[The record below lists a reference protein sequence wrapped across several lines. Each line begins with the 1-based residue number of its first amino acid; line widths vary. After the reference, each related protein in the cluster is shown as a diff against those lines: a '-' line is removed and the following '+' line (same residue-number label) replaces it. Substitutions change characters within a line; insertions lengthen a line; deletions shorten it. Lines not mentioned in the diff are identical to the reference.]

1 MCRIRSFL
9 SFVAAVAIHST
20 AFAGPLDDSIRRADE
35 NLNDTYQS
43 LMEKLSDKQKASL
56 RKAQREWL
64 RFRDA
69 ACAFESR
76 FMTSGSDDWV
86 GKQTTPELDPSCV
99 HNLTRQRA
107 SQLARNLRALDGGA
121 ASAASQRITPSPS
134 QPSSPSL
141 LPESSA
147 TVPTSCRLDNL
158 PSDFT
163 VQAVG
168 VYEGKIDTDVRLDA
182 SGHETKSVE
191 VVVNMPEKNVVLVL
205 MAYDPV
211 LWQVK
216 RTPTSR
222 IAAVIVGG
230 YHAQAVVGIERSVP
244 LLISTHDGRK
254 DCAESFYAYE
264 AGPGLLRADTLVKK
278 LTGRQIDH
286 LSSSYGLGTVPVG
299 EPAPAN
305 VSLVSS
311 GDYQPEEYTNLPRFP
326 SGQKGI
332 ERLIELGL
340 LRRATDEDVN
350 TWVETASARYRR
362 FNPTLSVSKPFAP
375 QGVYTV
381 LGKMRY
387 PEGLFGGHSVAFLIP
402 AGVPTPEGN
411 PGHSAVYHL
420 GNGNCSGAMCPDRQ

>member
-1 MCRIRSFL
+1 MRKIRSVLFL
-9 SFVAAVAIHST
+9 VAAAAMQSSV
-20 AFAGPLDDSIRRADE
+20 FAGPLDDSIRRADE
-35 NLNDTYQS
+35 KLNNTYQR
-43 LMEKLSDKQKASL
+43 LVEKLSDEQKASL

-76 FMTSGSDDWV
+76 FKGSGSDDWV

-99 HNLTRQRA
+99 YSLTNQRA
-107 SQLARNLRALDGGA
+107 SQLSGNLRLLDDAAAL
-121 ASAASQRITPSPS
+121 QRITPPQS
-134 QPSSPSL
+134 SSPSL

-147 TVPTSCRLDNL
+147 TVPASCRLGNL
-158 PSDFT
+158 PPDFT

-168 VYEGKIDTDVRLDA
+168 VYEGNIDTDVRLSA
-182 SGHETKSVE
+182 SGHETKSVD

-216 RTPTSR
+216 RTSASR

-244 LLISTHDGRK
+244 LLISTVDGRK

-264 AGPGLLRADTLVKK
+264 AGPGLLRADALVKK
-278 LTGRQIDH
+278 LTGHEIDR
-286 LSSSYGLGTVPVG
+286 LSSGYRLGTVPVG
-299 EPAPAN
+299 DSVRAN
-305 VSLVSS
+305 VTLVSS
-311 GDYQPEEYTNLPRFP
+311 GDYQPEEYTDLPRFP

-340 LRRATDEDVN
+340 LRRATSEDVN
-350 TWVETASARYRR
+350 TWVEKASARYRK
-362 FNPTLSVSKPFAP
+362 FNPALSVSKPFGA

-411 PGHSAVYHL
+411 PGHSGVYYL
-420 GNGNCSGAMCPDRQ
+420 NDGNCGGPMCQERQ

>member
-1 MCRIRSFL
+1 MRKIRSVL
-9 SFVAAVAIHST
+9 SFVAAAAIQSG
-20 AFAGPLDDSIRRADE
+20 AFAGPLDESIRRADE
-35 NLNDTYQS
+35 SLNNTYQR
-43 LMEKLSDKQKASL
+43 LTEKLSDEQKASL

-69 ACAFESR
+69 ACAFESKVKG
-76 FMTSGSDDWV
+76 SGSDDWI
-86 GKQTTPELDPSCV
+86 GKKTTPELDPSCV
-99 HNLTRQRA
+99 YGLTSQRA
-107 SQLARNLRALDGGA
+107 SQLSENLRVLDGAA
-121 ASAASQRITPSPS
+121 ASAAFQSIRPSQSPSPS
-134 QPSSPSL
+134 LSL
-141 LPESSA
+141 ESSA
-147 TVPTSCRLDNL
+147 TVPASCRLGNL
-158 PSDFT
+158 PREFT

-168 VYEGKIDTDVRLDA
+168 VYEGSIDTDVRLNA
-182 SGHETKSVE
+182 SGHETKSVD
-191 VVVNMPEKNVVLVL
+191 VVVNMPEKDVVLVL

-216 RTPTSR
+216 RTPASR

-244 LLISTHDGRK
+244 LLISTNDGRK

-264 AGPGLLRADTLVKK
+264 AGPGLLRADALVKK
-278 LTGRQIDH
+278 LTGREIEH
-286 LSSSYGLGTVPVG
+286 LWSSYRLGTVAVG
-299 EPAPAN
+299 DSVPAT
-305 VSLVSS
+305 VTLVTS

-340 LRRATDEDVN
+340 LRRATDEDVS
-350 TWVETASARYRR
+350 TWVEKASARYRK
-362 FNPTLSVSKPFAP
+362 FNPTLSVSKPFGP

-402 AGVPTPEGN
+402 AGVPTPEGD
-411 PGHSAVYHL
+411 PGHSAVYYL
-420 GNGNCSGAMCPDRQ
+420 NDGNCNGAVCRERQ

>member
-1 MCRIRSFL
+1 MRKVGSVL
-9 SFVAAVAIHST
+9 SFVAAAAIQSSV
-20 AFAGPLDDSIRRADE
+20 FADPLDDRIRRADE
-35 NLNDTYQS
+35 SLNNNYQR
-43 LMEKLSDKQKASL
+43 LMEKLPDEQRASL

-69 ACAFESR
+69 TCAFESKIR
-76 FMTSGSDDWV
+76 GSGSRETV
-86 GKQTTPELDPSCV
+86 GGKTTAEPDSFCV
-99 HNLTRQRA
+99 YSLTNQRA
-107 SQLARNLRALDGGA
+107 SQLSGNLRLLDDPAL
-121 ASAASQRITPSPS
+121 SALQRITPPQS
-134 QPSSPSL
+134 SSPSL
-141 LPESSA
+141 LTESPA
-147 TVPTSCRLDNL
+147 TVPASCRLGDL

-168 VYEGKIDTDVRLDA
+168 VYEGNIDTDVRLSA
-182 SGHETKSVE
+182 SGHETKSVD
-191 VVVNMPEKNVVLVL
+191 VVVNMPERNVVLVL

-216 RTPTSR
+216 RTSASR

-244 LLISTHDGRK
+244 LLISTVDGRK

-264 AGPGLLRADTLVKK
+264 AGPALLRADALVKK
-278 LTGRQIDH
+278 LTGREIDR
-286 LSSSYGLGTVPVG
+286 LSSNYRLGTVPVG
-299 EPAPAN
+299 DPMPAD
-305 VSLVSS
+305 VRLVSAD
-311 GDYQPEEYTNLPRFP
+311 DYKPEDYTNLPRFP

-340 LRRATDEDVN
+340 LRRATDADVN
-350 TWVETASARYRR
+350 TWVEKASARYRR
-362 FNPTLSVSKPFAP
+362 FNPTLSVSKPFGP

-411 PGHSAVYHL
+411 PGHSAIYYL
-420 GNGNCSGAMCPDRQ
+420 NDGNCSGPVCREGQ

>member
-1 MCRIRSFL
+1 MPKIKNVL
-9 SFVAAVAIHST
+9 SLLAAAAIQSS

-35 NLNDTYQS
+35 NLNNTYQQ
-43 LMEKLSDKQKASL
+43 LMEKLSDKQIASL

-76 FMTSGSDDWV
+76 LNTSSSDD
-86 GKQTTPELDPSCV
+86 GLSKQTTPELDPSCV
-99 HNLTRQRA
+99 YSLTSQRA
-107 SQLARNLRALDGGA
+107 SHLSRNLRGLDGA
-121 ASAASQRITPSPS
+121 PASGSFQSILPSQSPSPS
-134 QPSSPSL
+134 P

-147 TVPTSCRLDNL
+147 TVPASCSLGDL
-158 PSDFT
+158 PRDFT

-168 VYEGKIDTDVRLDA
+168 VYEGDIDTDVRLDA

-191 VVVNMPEKNVVLVL
+191 VVVNLPGKNVVLVL

-216 RTPTSR
+216 RTPASR

-230 YHAQAVVGIERSVP
+230 NHVQAVVGIDRSAP
-244 LLISTHDGRK
+244 LLISTQHGRK
-254 DCAESFYAYE
+254 DCADYFYAYE
-264 AGPGLLRADTLVKK
+264 AGPGLLRADAAVKK
-278 LTGRQIDH
+278 MTGRGIEH
-286 LSSSYGLGTVPVG
+286 LSSSYRLGTVTVGDPV
-299 EPAPAN
+299 PAN
-305 VSLVSS
+305 VALVTS

-350 TWVETASARYRR
+350 TWVEQASARYRK
-362 FNPTLSVSKPFAP
+362 FNSTLSVKKPFGP

-381 LGKMRY
+381 LGKIRY
-387 PEGLFGGHSVAFLIP
+387 PDGLFGGHSVAFIIP
-402 AGVPTPEGN
+402 AGIPTPEGN
-411 PGHSAVYHL
+411 PGHNAVYYL
-420 GNGNCSGAMCPDRQ
+420 NDGSCSGVLCQER